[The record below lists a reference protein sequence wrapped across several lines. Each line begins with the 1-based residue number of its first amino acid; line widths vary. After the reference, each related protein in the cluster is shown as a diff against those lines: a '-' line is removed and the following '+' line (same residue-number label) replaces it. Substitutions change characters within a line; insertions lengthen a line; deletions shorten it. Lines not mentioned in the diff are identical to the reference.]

1 MLLNLW
7 CDADL
12 CRAKNTPAL
21 FVLHE
26 EHGPQILSLPFSLQ
40 GDTRVSIKGNVAVSI
55 RFADLAHEA
64 YHGGM
69 MEVFATV
76 LAQRHRYFCLACCFK
91 NCLPRLPPVAANEF
105 HRPVHHHLRCIRV
118 TVSESPGI
126 NILPGRPIPRRER
139 ISPAQIVPVIDVLL
153 QGDQLHIPGKRLLGQ
168 SRQQSIRWWT
178 TGAAFGCKQFDHYWC
193 ASCPGRPRRC
203 LSVWSK
209 QRHGREQKN
218 RSEGQ

>member
-40 GDTRVSIKGNVAVSI
+40 GDTRVSSKGNVAVSI

-69 MEVFATV
+69 MEVFASV
-76 LAQRHRYFCLACCFK
+76 LAACHRGVQ
-91 NCLPRLPPVAANEF
+91 PRFRNGQPDF
-105 HRPVHHHLRCIRV
+105 RCRDRKS
-118 TVSESPGI
+118 T
-126 NILPGRPIPRRER
+126 
-139 ISPAQIVPVIDVLL
+139 
-153 QGDQLHIPGKRLLGQ
+153 RLN
-168 SRQQSIRWWT
+168 SS
-178 TGAAFGCKQFDHYWC
+178 H
-193 ASCPGRPRRC
+193 S
-203 LSVWSK
+203 
-209 QRHGREQKN
+209 
-218 RSEGQ
+218 